1 MVTVFTNAAVFD
13 GTRFLPGRRDVVV
26 DGDAVT
32 AITEPGQG
40 SHNADDTFVD
50 CAGQTIIPGVID
62 CHVHLT
68 STGAGNTSS
77 FHDPFSLQFYNS
89 VAHMDATLKGGVTTV
104 RDAGGTDLGAK
115 VAVETGVVRG
125 PRLSIAVNI
134 MSQTGG
140 HGDFHLVSG
149 AESPFLAPHPGR
161 PSGVADGLEGVQRK
175 ARELLRAGADHIKI
189 CSTGG
194 VLSPRDDPRH
204 SQFSEAEIA
213 VIVAEAAAQG
223 AHVMSH
229 AQGAPGIKNAVR
241 AGVRS
246 IEHGIYLD
254 DEAIDLMLE
263 HGTFLVPTLQAPQA
277 VIKAAEA
284 GVALPEAVVEKARTV
299 VEAHHESTVRAHEAG
314 VQIAMGTDA
323 GVGPHGENLEEI
335 SLLAGAGLSTT
346 EALAA
351 GTSVAAALLGE
362 ERVGRI
368 GEGSL
373 ADLVLIDG
381 DLRTDDV
388 RGIEDRVH
396 AVYLGGVPV

>member
-1 MVTVFTNAAVFD
+1 MVTVFQNAKVFD
-13 GTRFLPGRRDVVV
+13 GVRFLPGRRDVVV
-26 DGDAVT
+26 DGGVIVGVT
-32 AITEPGQG
+32 ESSQG
-40 SHNADDTFVD
+40 SHDAGDTHID
-50 CAGQTIIPGVID
+50 CTTKTLIPGVID

-68 STGAGNTSS
+68 SAGAGNTSA

-89 VAHMDATLKGGVTTV
+89 VDHMERTLKGGVTTV

-115 VAVETGVVRG
+115 VAVETGVIRG

-149 AESPFLAPHPGR
+149 AESPFMAPHPGR

-175 ARELLRAGADHIKI
+175 VRELLRAGADHIKI

-194 VLSPRDDPRH
+194 VLSPRDDPKH
-204 SQFSEAEIA
+204 SQFTEAEIA
-213 VIVAEAAAQG
+213 VIVSEASSQG

-263 HGTFLVPTLQAPQA
+263 HKTFLVPTLQAPQA

-284 GVALPEAVVEKARTV
+284 GASLPQSVVDKAHSV
-299 VEAHHESTVRAHEAG
+299 IEAHYSSISRAHEAG
-314 VQIAMGTDA
+314 VRIAMGTDA

-335 SLLAGAGLSTT
+335 SLLAGVGLSAT

-351 GTSVAAALLGE
+351 GTSVAAELLGHDS
-362 ERVGRI
+362 VGRI
-368 GEGSL
+368 AEDAL

-381 DLRTDDV
+381 DLSTEDV
-388 RGIEDRVH
+388 RGIENKVSS
-396 AVYLGGVPV
+396 VYLNGALV